1 MLACWLPPPT
11 LPPLEGGGAVNG
23 CAGGDGEG
31 CFGADAG
38 AADAALG
45 AAACG
50 ASMWPRQMPL
60 SNDHFPQPATV
71 HLVDMAKLQTA
82 ARTLCRVEMPSS
94 GGPGIRLCSL
104 GWRQVV
110 RPRALAGG
118 ASGNGTYGTGAVL
131 QQSMRV
137 IQASSPAHTFSRLI
151 THVAHP
157 QHLSQTILGGAAAVT
172 QCSESLHFFRKC
184 DF

>member
-1 MLACWLPPPT
+1 MLACRLPPPT

-50 ASMWPRQMPL
+50 ASMWPRQKPP

-71 HLVDMAKLQTA
+71 HLVDMAKLHTA
-82 ARTLCRVEMPSS
+82 ARTHCRVEMLSS
-94 GGPGIRLCSL
+94 GGPGITLCSL

-118 ASGNGTYGTGAVL
+118 ASGNGTYGSAAAEPE
-131 QQSMRV
+131 SY
-137 IQASSPAHTFSRLI
+137 SSILPTFSPPASFTEFGESCSSVVCHKLNSFVVPRY
-151 THVAHP
+151 TY
-157 QHLSQTILGGAAAVT
+157 LSIY
-172 QCSESLHFFRKC
+172 
-184 DF
+184 